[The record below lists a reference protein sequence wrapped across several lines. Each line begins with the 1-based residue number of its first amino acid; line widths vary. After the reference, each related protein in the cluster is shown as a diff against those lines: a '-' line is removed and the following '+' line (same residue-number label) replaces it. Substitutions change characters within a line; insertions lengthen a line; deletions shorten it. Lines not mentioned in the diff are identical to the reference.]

1 MTKMEIARTTINM
14 VSQYFDLDVKVK
26 LIPSHEVQPD
36 YNAYCTEVC
45 EGEYEINV
53 NPNFV
58 LNCEEEEWVQLIA
71 HEMVH
76 VKQHEN
82 DGLSLEVR
90 AHYFRGTWYDPEDD
104 YWFNPWEIEARGYE
118 AAFWSMYANNWSKF
132 V

>member
-14 VSQYFDLDVKVK
+14 VSMYF
-26 LIPSHEVQPD
+26 
-36 YNAYCTEVC
+36 
-45 EGEYEINV
+45 
-53 NPNFV
+53 
-58 LNCEEEEWVQLIA
+58 
-71 HEMVH
+71 EMVH

-118 AAFWSMYANNWSKF
+118 QAFWSMYANNWSKF